1 VIPALRR
8 CRLVATDVD
17 GVLTRGTVALD
28 AEGRRMGFFSARDG
42 MGVTVALHAGLE
54 VALVSGARSTAL
66 RARAREL
73 GIRHVLDG
81 VRDKRMAVGGLL
93 GMLGIAPEEAL
104 FVGDDLNDLQAFAA
118 VGIRVAV
125 ADAAPEL
132 RARADWVTERR
143 GGEGALREVVEGVLR
158 VQERWESV
166 VHELFDMPAAPG
178 GS

>member
-1 VIPALRR
+1 
-8 CRLVATDVD
+8 VATDVD
-17 GVLTRGTVALD
+17 GVLTPGTVALD

-54 VALVSGARSTAL
+54 VALVSGARSAAL
-66 RARAREL
+66 RSRAREL

-81 VRDKRMAVGGLL
+81 VRDKGAALRGLL
-93 GMLGIAPEEAL
+93 STLGIAPDAAL
-104 FVGDDLNDLQAFAA
+104 FVGDDLNDLRAFGA
-118 VGIRVAV
+118 VGVRVAV

-132 RARADWVTERR
+132 RARADWVTERC

-158 VQERWESV
+158 SQERWESLV
-166 VHELFDMPAAPG
+166 RELFDMPATPG